1 MSSPFSPTSL
11 PSAQTDVP
19 SGTSV
24 RQVYGASRT
33 LYGNAHAVSKKQAD
47 VYMSTAI
54 SMKVQ
59 LKMAD
64 VGKYTRLHLERAVVK
79 KTEGKCIAEGFV
91 KPESVKIITFSSG
104 VIKNNMVEFHV
115 VFECLVCNPVEG
127 MVVDCVVRT
136 ISKAGIH
143 AEVITEKGVVPMKIF
158 VARDHN
164 YHNRLFEEVRENT
177 SLKVRIL
184 GKRFE
189 LNDLFVV
196 AIAAIERPAKER
208 TVQPNTGR
216 PKITVHNASAEED
229 IPLDYELADG
239 IDMDMDMDIDEGE
252 GEDNDGDEDGDE
264 DHEANGENR
273 EEEPPSGAE
282 DEDKDHHSP
291 SKRLRS

>member
-1 MSSPFSPTSL
+1 MSSPSNPPPPPL
-11 PSAQTDVP
+11 ADPDVP

-24 RQVYGASRT
+24 RQVYGASRP
-33 LYGNAHAVSKKQAD
+33 LYGNGHAVSRKQAD

-91 KPESVKIITFSSG
+91 KPDSVKIVTYSSG

-127 MVVDCVVRT
+127 MVIDCVVRT

-196 AIAAIERPAKER
+196 AIAAIERPTKER

-216 PKITVHNASAEED
+216 PKITVHDASVEED
-229 IPLDYELADG
+229 IPLDYELANE
-239 IDMDMDMDIDEGE
+239 IDMDIDEG
-252 GEDNDGDEDGDE
+252 GDDNDGDEDEADE
-264 DHEANGENR
+264 ENSQEPQPSDA
-273 EEEPPSGAE
+273 EEE
-282 DEDKDHHSP
+282 DDDKDPHP
-291 SKRLRS
+291 PTKRSRS